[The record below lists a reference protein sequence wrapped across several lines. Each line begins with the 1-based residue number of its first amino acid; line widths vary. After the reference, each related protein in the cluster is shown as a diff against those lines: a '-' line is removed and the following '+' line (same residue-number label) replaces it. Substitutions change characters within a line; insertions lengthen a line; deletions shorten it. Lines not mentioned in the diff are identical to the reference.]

1 MVGKCRPTRLVMR
14 MGESGDR
21 PILCPAC
28 GAFLDWLAVVSYNT
42 PFRCV
47 NCPTELRVPKY
58 YPALVFSIG
67 FATALGLCLAMG
79 LQGMALTGGMLIALL
94 PSLFGAGVLLRRVSP
109 LRLVVYRVSDS
120 LPEGPR
126 LITNPLG

>member
-1 MVGKCRPTRLVMR
+1 MRMGKSR

-28 GAFLDWLAVVSYNT
+28 GAFLDWLAVVNYNT

-47 NCPTELRVPKY
+47 NCPTELRVPTHY
-58 YPALVFSIG
+58 LVLVFSIG
-67 FATALGLCLAMG
+67 FATAVGLCLAMG
-79 LQGMALTGGMLIALL
+79 LQGMALMGGMLIALL

-109 LRLVVYRVSDS
+109 LKLVVYRVADS

-126 LITNPLG
+126 LITIPSADEAV